1 MEHIILEQLIENEKF
16 SRKVIPY
23 IDHNYFDGF
32 EDRTIFR
39 ILRAYANKYHKIPNY
54 NVVRVA
60 LSKSDKFSEDQFDN
74 IMERVEEIE
83 KQAKETY
90 NDEWLLFETEDW
102 CKQQAIENAII
113 TSSDILQD
121 KDKPNTAVFDL
132 VKSALAV
139 NFDTHIGIDFFN
151 EKSIADRWKKYNEVT
166 TKLATRLYK
175 LNLVTGGGFEP
186 KTLSCVMGDTGEGKT
201 NCMASISA
209 DLVANGHDV
218 LYITG
223 EMSEEKISQK
233 HEANWLN
240 VEINDIT
247 DLKFDTFKSNIA
259 ALKQKSYGRFMIKEF
274 PTGAFS
280 TATIRSYLEE
290 IKIKKDFL
298 PQVVVVDYINLMRS
312 DRYSEGN
319 SYTIIKAIAEELR
332 GLAVEYQIAIIT
344 GTQVNRGGAGS
355 TDISMT
361 DIAESY
367 GLPATCDFL
376 WAIWSTDEL
385 KDAGVQIW
393 NPLKNRFTGIVN
405 FKFGVSTEFSYGR
418 VSDMSRA
425 QSADV
430 AIENS
435 AKTKA
440 AMKKFHD
447 KMKLKRLQVNND
459 VKEDIPVKTVNKDND
474 GDGDG
479 IDWGD

>member
-23 IDHNYFDGF
+23 IDHNYFDEF
-32 EDRTIFR
+32 EDKTIFR
-39 ILRAYANKYHKIPNY
+39 IIRAYANKYHKIPNY

-60 LSKSDKFSEDQFDN
+60 LTKSDKFSEDQFD
-74 IMERVEEIE
+74 IVMARVKEIE
-83 KQAKETY
+83 KQGKETY
-90 NDEWLLFETEDW
+90 NDDWLFDETESW
-102 CKQQAIENAII
+102 CKQQAIENAIGA
-113 TSSDILQD
+113 SVDILQD
-121 KDKPNTAVFDL
+121 EKKPNTAVFDL
-132 VKSALAV
+132 VKNALAV
-139 NFDTHIGIDFFN
+139 NFDTHMGIDFFN
-151 EKSIADRWKKYNEVT
+151 EKSIAERWKAYNAVT

-223 EMSEEKISQK
+223 EMAEEKISQK

-247 DLKFDTFKSNIA
+247 DLKFDVFRSKITS
-259 ALKQKSYGRFMIKEF
+259 LKQKSYGRFMIKEF

-280 TATIRSYLEE
+280 TATIRAYLEE
-290 IKIKKDFL
+290 MKIKKDFI
-298 PQVVVVDYINLMRS
+298 PQIVVVDYINLMRS

-319 SYTIIKAIAEELR
+319 SYTIVKAVAEELR
-332 GLAVEYQIAIIT
+332 GLAVEYKVAIVT
-344 GTQVNRGGAGS
+344 GTQVNRGGAAS
-355 TDISMT
+355 TNISMT
-361 DIAESY
+361 DVAESY

-385 KDAGVQIW
+385 KDAGIQIW

-405 FKFGVSTEFSYGR
+405 FKFGVNTEFSYGR
-418 VSDMSRA
+418 VSDLSKA
-425 QSADV
+425 QSADIV
-430 AIENS
+430 IENS
-435 AKTKA
+435 AKTKKM
-440 AMKKFHD
+440 MKKFHD

-459 VKEDIPVKTVNKDND
+459 VSKEVNNHNDDIFGNS
-474 GDGDG
+474 
-479 IDWGD
+479 

>member
-23 IDHNYFDGF
+23 IDQSYFDEF

-39 ILRAYANKYHKIPNY
+39 IINAYVNRYHKIPSY
-54 NVVRVA
+54 NVIRVA

-74 IMERVEEIE
+74 IMERVENIE
-83 KQAKETY
+83 KQGKENY
-90 NDEWLLFETEDW
+90 NDKWLVDETEDW
-102 CKQQAIENAII
+102 CKTQALENAIV
-113 TSSDILQD
+113 SASDILND
-121 KDKPNTAVFDL
+121 NKKPNTAVFDL
-132 VKSALAV
+132 VKNALAV
-139 NFDTHIGIDFFN
+139 SFDTHMGIDFFN

-175 LNLVTGGGFEP
+175 FNLVTGGGIEP

-209 DLVANGHDV
+209 DLVANGYDV
-218 LYITG
+218 LYISG
-223 EMSEEKISQK
+223 EMSEEKLSQK

-247 DLKFDTFKSNIA
+247 DLKFDTFKSKIMS
-259 ALKQKSYGRFMIKEF
+259 LKQKSYGRLLIKEF

-280 TATIRSYLEE
+280 TASIRAHLEE
-290 IKIKKDFL
+290 LRIKKDFA
-298 PQVVVVDYINLMRS
+298 PQIVVVDYINLLRS

-332 GLAVEYQIAIIT
+332 GLAVEYEIAVLT
-344 GTQVNRGGAGS
+344 GTQVNRGGAGT

-385 KDAGVQIW
+385 KEAGIQIW
-393 NPLKNRFTGIVN
+393 NPLKNRFTGIVGY
-405 FKFGVSTEFSYGR
+405 KFGVNTEFSYGR
-418 VSDMSRA
+418 VSDLSRA

-430 AIENS
+430 LIENS
-435 AKTKA
+435 AKTKKQ
-440 AMKKFHD
+440 MKKFHD
-447 KMKLKRLQVNND
+447 KMKRKRLKVNND
-459 VKEDIPVKTVNKDND
+459 VKSDISVNKDE
-474 GDGDG
+474 GDEDDG